1 MDISTVENSL
11 HILTGI
17 IGLITMVLLLFSIRS
32 NKLVNF
38 FFLLITAI
46 ISFRALMRGTYNL
59 HLQPYAD
66 DFTGAFR
73 ALSLIVLPLFYL
85 YFKGL
90 KSDQKKIIWLDLLH
104 LIFPL
109 ALIVFLSISSHFNWE
124 NLFLVRSF
132 NLVIVVSYTLGYL
145 VFTWRLVYKEIVIAN
160 SSNHRQHINLMRN
173 WSIYLLSL
181 STLQIIRLI
190 ISLFVDFSN
199 DNFLTGHPFSAVSSI
214 FWLSIFGKILIT
226 PEILFGLPKLTQR
239 LQSSK
244 NEKVD
249 IRDFWNSHVTQ
260 MENQNDFK
268 MRDKMDAKVL
278 GLIQEIEQ
286 IIATKHLFKN
296 PKMSVSDL
304 ATEIGEPVSHLVYLF
319 KYHCTVN
326 FTEFKTIH
334 KIDHA
339 KELIDAGFLSTNT
352 MESLAAEIGFSSYNP
367 FFTAFKKYTN
377 QAPNDYYR
385 STNKVLNRN

>member
-1 MDISTVENSL
+1 MDISTLENSL
-11 HILTGI
+11 HLLTGL
-17 IGLITMVLLLFSIRS
+17 IGLITMVLLFFSVRS

-46 ISFRALMRGTYNL
+46 ISFRALMRGTYRL
-59 HLQPYAD
+59 HLQPYAS

-73 ALSLIVLPLFYL
+73 ALSLLVLPLFYL

-90 KSDQKKIIWLDLLH
+90 TADQKKIIWLDLLH

-109 ALIVFLSISSHFNWE
+109 AIIAFLSISSHFHWQH
-124 NLFLVRSF
+124 LFWVRSF
-132 NLVIVVSYTLGYL
+132 NLVVVVIFTLGYL
-145 VFTWRLVYKEIVIAN
+145 AFTWRLVYKEIIITN
-160 SSNHRQHINLMRN
+160 SSNHRQHQKLIRN
-173 WSIYLLSL
+173 WSIFLLTL
-181 STLQIIRLI
+181 STLQITRFIL
-190 ISLFVDFSN
+190 SLFVDFSQAIL
-199 DNFLTGHPFSAVSSI
+199 LTGHPFSVVSSI
-214 FWLSIFGKILIT
+214 FWLAIFGKILIT

-239 LQSSK
+239 LQNSK
-244 NEKVD
+244 NANVD

-268 MRDKMDAKVL
+268 MRDKMDTKVL

-286 IIATKHLFKN
+286 VTATKHFFKN
-296 PKMSVSDL
+296 PKMSISDL
-304 ATEIGEPVSHLVYLF
+304 ATEIGVPVSHLVYLF

-339 KELIDAGFLSTNT
+339 KELIDSGFLSTNT
-352 MESLAAEIGFSSYNP
+352 LESLAAEIGFSSYNP

-377 QAPNDYYR
+377 QSPNDYYR
-385 STNKVLNRN
+385 SPNKALKRN

>member
-1 MDISTVENSL
+1 MDISTIENSL
-11 HILTGI
+11 HLLTGI

-38 FFLLITAI
+38 FFLLISAI
-46 ISFRALMRGTYNL
+46 ISFRALMRGTYGFQ
-59 HLQPYAD
+59 LQSFAN
-66 DFTGAFR
+66 DFTGAYR

-90 KSDQKKIIWLDLLH
+90 ISDQKKIIWLDLLH
-104 LIFPL
+104 LVFPL
-109 ALIVFLSISSHFNWE
+109 ALIVFLSISSYFQWE

-145 VFTWRLVYKEIVIAN
+145 AFSWQLVYKEIIITN
-160 SSNHRQHINLMRN
+160 SSSHRQHINLIRN
-173 WSIYLLSL
+173 WSVYLLTL

-199 DNFLTGHPFSAVSSI
+199 DNFLTGHPFSVVSSI

-239 LQSSK
+239 LQNSK
-244 NEKVD
+244 NRNVD

-268 MRDKMDAKVL
+268 MREKMDIKVM
-278 GLIQEIEQ
+278 GLIQEIEEV
-286 IIATKHLFKN
+286 IATTHLFKN
-296 PKMSVSDL
+296 PKMSISDL

-377 QAPNDYYR
+377 QSPNDYYR

>member
-46 ISFRALMRGTYNL
+46 ISFRALMRGTYGL
-59 HLQPYAD
+59 HLQTYAD

-109 ALIVFLSISSHFNWE
+109 ALIVFLSINSYFHWE
-124 NLFLVRSF
+124 NLFLVRSL

-145 VFTWRLVYKEIVIAN
+145 AFTWRLVYKEIVIAN
-160 SSNHRQHINLMRN
+160 SRNHRQHINLMRN
-173 WSIYLLSL
+173 WSVYLLSL

-190 ISLFVDFSN
+190 ISLFVDFSH
-199 DNFLTGHPFSAVSSI
+199 DNFLTGHTFSVLSSI

-239 LQSSK
+239 LQNSK
-244 NEKVD
+244 NENVD

-268 MRDKMDAKVL
+268 MRDKMDTKVL

-286 IIATKHLFKN
+286 VIATKHLFKN
-296 PKMSVSDL
+296 PKMSISDL
-304 ATEIGEPVSHLVYLF
+304 ATEIGVPVSHLVYLF

-352 MESLAAEIGFSSYNP
+352 LESLAAEIGFSSYNP